1 MKFID
6 ITEDVEARFDTVNF
20 ELDRSL
26 HKGKIK
32 NVIGLMK
39 DELGEKITKEF
50 VAIRRKIYS
59 YLIDDGS
66 EDKKSKM
73 HKKVCHKIKI

>member
-6 ITEDVEARFDTVNF
+6 ITEDVEARFDTANY

-50 VAIRRKIYS
+50 VAIRRKTYS

-66 EDKKSKM
+66 EDKKCKM
-73 HKKVCHKIKI
+73 HKKMCHKIKS

>member
-6 ITEDVEARFDTVNF
+6 ITEDVEARFDTANY

-32 NVIGLMK
+32 K
-39 DELGEKITKEF
+39 T
-50 VAIRRKIYS
+50 
-59 YLIDDGS
+59 
-66 EDKKSKM
+66 
-73 HKKVCHKIKI
+73 